1 MAELEYNLKCPHCNA
16 HFNEKNKV
24 FTNVPLL
31 KAEDDYFTVKCL
43 DCDNPF
49 KVIMKIVTEVI

>member
-1 MAELEYNLKCPHCNA
+1 MKNDEYNLKCPHCHA
-16 HFNEKNKV
+16 HFNESNKT

-43 DCDNPF
+43 ECEHNF
-49 KVIMKIVTEVI
+49 RVIMKIVTEVI